1 MILIIDKSLKDAR
14 VVSDIFHYMGVL
26 AYATTPEC
34 AQREIS
40 NRYRAVLVCE
50 PEKICEPE
58 FLIKS
63 LKELSLNI
71 PIFAICKNAED
82 FRARETRKA
91 FLFDGIFS
99 DNTYSSS
106 IYHEIVK
113 YQIENNKELLGEYL
127 LSGIDVSSTEAPT
140 LYGKPLKLTK
150 TESMI
155 LRYIIRSYPVPASA
169 KDILKYAF
177 KPSRVPEISNIRTH
191 ISSINKKLKET
202 DESVC
207 IVSEA
212 RAGYTIPTFSSTSDK
227 KYAVLSTK

>member
-26 AYATTPEC
+26 AYATTPEY
-34 AQREIS
+34 ALREIS
-40 NRYRAVLVCE
+40 NRYRAVLVCK
-50 PEKICEPE
+50 PENLCEPE
-58 FLIKS
+58 FFIKG

-71 PIFAICKNAED
+71 PVFAICKDAED
-82 FRARETRKA
+82 FKSRSPRSA

-113 YQIENNKELLGEYL
+113 YQIENSKAILGEYL
-127 LSGIDVSSTEAPT
+127 LSGIDVSSTEPPT
-140 LYGKPLKLTK
+140 LYGKALKLTK

-155 LRYIIRSYPVPASA
+155 LRYIIRSYPIPASA
-169 KDILKYAF
+169 RDILKYAF

-191 ISSINKKLKET
+191 ISSINRRIK
-202 DESVC
+202 
-207 IVSEA
+207 
-212 RAGYTIPTFSSTSDK
+212 
-227 KYAVLSTK
+227 